1 MSLDIQ
7 KLSDIVDKDDIIT
20 DADKLN
26 DLYCKPI
33 LDGDSITPKAA
44 VLPKNTEQI
53 INLLKYFRTV
63 KDINVVA
70 ISSTTSPK
78 FLNDTVSLEN
88 TIIVDLHEMKDII
101 FIDKRNRVC
110 VVEPGVTWEELIPR
124 LKEQGL
130 RPLAPF
136 LPRPGKS
143 ALASA
148 VDREP
153 HLIPKKQYD
162 ISDPCLCMEL
172 VFGNGEMFR
181 TGEAAGPLSL
191 EENRKFGAALTN
203 PIGPAQ
209 TDIFRIIQGAKGS
222 YGVVSWISMQIDEIP
237 EKRIVNFIESDD
249 IEPLAEFLYAT
260 VRRRWIDEAFI
271 LNSAHF
277 KAIFSTSSSS
287 IKKYVLVYA
296 INGYA
301 DFFPDDKIS
310 YQFESS
316 NEILKN
322 IGIEAKDSVAGITQ
336 KDIEPILD
344 GNTVDPHPKFTD
356 KVIAIDVF
364 YNSTLDRL
372 QEHLSSVETIL
383 KKQGFPL
390 ERVNTYIQPV
400 IQARSVNVEFSLLAD
415 RPDSGNQDYSI
426 EKVKGICKE
435 IAQNV
440 ASKGG
445 FFSRSYKL
453 INDIAFSR
461 DDAFA
466 EGLKKLK
473 RIFDPDNI
481 LNKGQLIF

>member
-1 MSLDIQ
+1 MSIDIQ
-7 KLSDIVDKDDIIT
+7 KLNDIVDKSDIIT
-20 DADKLN
+20 DTERLN
-26 DLYCKPI
+26 ELYCKPI
-33 LDGDSITPKAA
+33 LDGGSITPKAA
-44 VLPKNTEQI
+44 VLPKNTDQI
-53 INLLKYFRTV
+53 IELLNYLKTV
-63 KDINVVA
+63 KNINVIV

-78 FLNDTVSLEN
+78 FLNDTISMEN

-101 FIDKRNRVC
+101 FIEKRNRVC
-110 VVEPGVTWEELIPR
+110 VVEAGVTWEELIPR
-124 LKEQGL
+124 LKEQGM
-130 RPLAPF
+130 RPLAPL

-148 VDREP
+148 LDREP
-153 HLIPKKQYD
+153 HLIPKKQFD
-162 ISDPCLCMEL
+162 ISDPLLCMEV

-181 TGEAAGPLSL
+181 TGEAAGPRSL
-191 EENRKFGAALTN
+191 EENRKFGGALTN

-237 EKRIVNFIESDD
+237 EKRIVNFIEMDN
-249 IEPLAEFLYAT
+249 IEPLTEFLYAV

-271 LNSAHF
+271 INDNLF
-277 KAIFSTSSSS
+277 KTIFSTVSSPV
-287 IKKYVLVYA
+287 KKYILVYA

-322 IGIEAKDSVAGITQ
+322 LGIEAKDNIAGITQ

-344 GNTVDPHPKFTD
+344 GNTVDPHPKFND
-356 KVIAIDVF
+356 KEIAIDVF
-364 YNSTLDRL
+364 YNTTLDKL
-372 QEHLSSVETIL
+372 QDHLSSSEVIL
-383 KKQGFPL
+383 KKHDFPL
-390 ERVNTYIQPV
+390 ERTNIYLQPV

-415 RPDSGNQDYSI
+415 RPDSENQDFSI
-426 EKVKGICKE
+426 EKVKEICKE

-445 FFSRSYKL
+445 FFSRSYNL

-461 DDAFA
+461 NDAFTD
-466 EGLKKLK
+466 GLKKLK

-481 LNKGQLIF
+481 FNKGQLIF

>member
-1 MSLDIQ
+1 MSLNIQ
-7 KLSDIVDKDDIIT
+7 KLNDIVDKDSIIT
-20 DADKLN
+20 DAERLDN
-26 DLYCKPI
+26 VYCQPI

-44 VLPKNTEQI
+44 VLPKDAEQI
-53 INLLKYFRTV
+53 KNLLNYFKTV
-63 KDINVVA
+63 KKINVVA
-70 ISSTTSPK
+70 LSSTTSPK
-78 FLNDTVSLEN
+78 FLNDSNSLEN
-88 TIIVDLHEMKDII
+88 TVIVDLHKMKDII

-124 LKEQGL
+124 LKDQGL

-148 VDREP
+148 LDREP

-162 ISDPCLCMEL
+162 ISDPLLCMEV

-181 TGEAAGPLSL
+181 TGEAAGPQSL

-203 PIGPAQ
+203 PIGPGQ

-222 YGVVSWISMQIDEIP
+222 YGIVSWISMQCDEIP
-237 EKRIVNFIESDD
+237 ENRIVNFIESDT
-249 IEPLAEFLYAT
+249 IKPLAEFLYAV
-260 VRRRWIDEAFI
+260 VRLRWIDEAFI
-271 LNSAHF
+271 INEVLF
-277 KAIFSTSSSS
+277 KKIFPAARGNM
-287 IKKYVLVYA
+287 KKYVLIYS

-301 DFFPDDKIS
+301 DFFPDEKIS
-310 YQFESS
+310 YQFESC

-322 IGIEAKDSVAGITQ
+322 INIEAKDSVAGITQ

-344 GNTVDPHPKFTD
+344 GNTVDPHPKFSETE
-356 KVIAIDVF
+356 IAIDVF
-364 YNSTLDRL
+364 YNTTLDRL
-372 QEHLSSVETIL
+372 KEHLFSVEEIL

-390 ERVNTYIQPV
+390 EKTSIYLQPV
-400 IQARSVNVEFSLLAD
+400 IQARSVNVEFSLLAN
-415 RPDSGNQDYSI
+415 RPDSSAQEFSI
-426 EKVKGICKE
+426 EIVKSICKE
-435 IAQNV
+435 IAKDV

-473 RIFDPDNI
+473 RIFDPNNI

>member
-7 KLSDIVDKDDIIT
+7 KLNDIVEKGEIIT
-20 DADKLN
+20 NSDRLN
-26 DLYCKPI
+26 EFYCKPI
-33 LDGDSITPKAA
+33 LNGDSITPIAA
-44 VLPKNTEQI
+44 ILPTNSEQI
-53 INLLKYFRTV
+53 ITLLKYFRTV
-63 KDINVVA
+63 KDINIVA
-70 ISSTTSPK
+70 MSSTTLPK
-78 FLNDTVSLEN
+78 FLNDTISQEN
-88 TIIVDLHEMKDII
+88 TVIIDLHEMNDIV

-110 VVEPGVTWEELIPR
+110 VVEAGVTWEKLIPR
-124 LKEQGL
+124 LKEEGL

-136 LPRPGKS
+136 IPRPGKS

-148 VDREP
+148 LDREP

-162 ISDPCLCMEL
+162 ISDPLLCMEV

-181 TGEAAGPLSL
+181 TGEAAGPQSL

-203 PIGPAQ
+203 PIGPGQ

-222 YGVVSWISMQIDEIP
+222 YGIVSWISMQCDEIP
-237 EKRIVNFIESDD
+237 EKRVVSFIESDNVNQM
-249 IEPLAEFLYAT
+249 AEFLYAV
-260 VRRRWIDEAFI
+260 VRRRWIDESFI
-271 LNSAHF
+271 VNDSLF
-277 KAIFSTSSSS
+277 KAIFPATSGA

-296 INGYA
+296 INGYT
-301 DFFPDDKIS
+301 DFFPDDKIN
-310 YQFESS
+310 YQFESC

-322 IGIEAKDSVAGITQ
+322 IGIEAQDSVAGITQ

-344 GNTVDPHPKFTD
+344 GNTVDPHPKFSD
-356 KVIAIDVF
+356 KEIAIDVF
-364 YNSTLDRL
+364 YNTTLDRL
-372 QEHLSSVETIL
+372 KEHLYSVEEIL

-390 ERVNTYIQPV
+390 ERTNIYLQPI

-415 RPDSGNQDYSI
+415 RPDSSNQEFPI
-426 EKVKGICKE
+426 EKIKGICKE
-435 IAQNV
+435 IAHNV
-440 ASKGG
+440 AFKGG

-461 DDAFA
+461 DDAFT

-473 RIFDPDNI
+473 RLFDPDNI